1 MTRVS
6 WRCQRSECYPRTT
19 PELVR
24 QIDDY
29 VSFFLK
35 TPLLSVY
42 DPDPISSLRKR
53 RISTDSHDS
62 AASHADQRINPEQR
76 SSSKLANNSFPT
88 EAKAKKNKTGDSG
101 KNKKKHKKCSK
112 HGHHHCHKSH
122 KHKRHKSGGDPTTSG
137 TKKIHDQKFA
147 VRSPPHAGG
156 RFVKSDQENESSEAS
171 QEESEHQNSSDEEV
185 SFCVLYK

>member
-1 MTRVS
+1 
-6 WRCQRSECYPRTT
+6 
-19 PELVR
+19 VR

-29 VSFFLK
+29 VSFFLN

-88 EAKAKKNKTGDSG
+88 EAKAKKTRQVIVERIKRSIRNAASMATTTVTRVTSTSDTSRGVTQPHLEPRRSMTRNLPFGLLHMVEVDLSNLTKRMSPVKRVRKSQSIKT
-101 KNKKKHKKCSK
+101 
-112 HGHHHCHKSH
+112 
-122 KHKRHKSGGDPTTSG
+122 RLM
-137 TKKIHDQKFA
+137 
-147 VRSPPHAGG
+147 R
-156 RFVKSDQENESSEAS
+156 R
-171 QEESEHQNSSDEEV
+171 
-185 SFCVLYK
+185 